1 MATESA
7 RTKLE
12 GRIEFY
18 RESDGSIT
26 AVDSETG
33 RARGGDTRGEALR
46 DLGEVL
52 ILLSGGGEPI
62 EDEDD
67 ALREIGIDPEKIP
80 DDPEPLPDFMQ

>member
-7 RTKLE
+7 RTKLA
-12 GRIEFY
+12 GCVEFY

-33 RARGGDTRGEALR
+33 RARGGATRGEALR

-52 ILLSGGGEPI
+52 ILLAGDGEPV
-62 EDEDD
+62 EDEDA
-67 ALREIGIDPEKIP
+67 ALREIGLDTDEIP
-80 DDPEPLPDFMQ
+80 DNPEPLPDFLE

>member
-12 GRIEFY
+12 SRVAFS

-33 RARGGDTRGEALR
+33 RARGGDTRGAALR

-52 ILLSGGGEPI
+52 LLLAGGGEPI
-62 EDEDD
+62 DDEAA
-67 ALREIGIDPEKIP
+67 ALRDIGIDPADIP
-80 DDPEPLPDFMQ
+80 EDPDSLPDFLQ

>member
-12 GRIEFY
+12 GRIVFH
-18 RESDGSIT
+18 REPDGSIT

-33 RARGGDTRGEALR
+33 RARGGPTRGEALR

-52 ILLSGGGEPI
+52 ILLAGDGEPV
-62 EDEDD
+62 EDEEA
-67 ALREIGIDPEKIP
+67 ALREIGVDPDGIP

>member
-1 MATESA
+1 MAPEGA
-7 RTKLE
+7 RTQLD
-12 GRIEFY
+12 GRVEFY

-52 ILLSGGGEPI
+52 FLLAGGGEAI
-62 EDEDD
+62 EDEDA
-67 ALREIGIDPEKIP
+67 ALREMGIDPDEIP